1 MADRGRPIPIG
12 AAIYASAHKAVQPP
26 DDRTY
31 SAEVT
36 VFQRNLPHHRIARAV
51 FPYTRSNI
59 IPPRLQIVKKNFREN
74 HKVCFVFSYNLRAA
88 GRPANSCTGLLNSL
102 RHWACS
108 VSLPLNHRRTAGRPV
123 AAANACTGLL
133 YSLRHW
139 ACSVSLPL
147 NHRRA
152 AGRPYA
158 IRPIRGFSVQPANQL
173 RLFDH
178 VGISLTKKTCHC
190 EPVRLSGV
198 AIRSP

>member
-36 VFQRNLPHHRIARAV
+36 VFQRNLPHHRSARAV
-51 FPYTRSNI
+51 SPYTRSDI
-59 IPPRLQIVKKNFREN
+59 IPPKSEIVKKNFREN
-74 HKVCFVFSYNLRAA
+74 HKVCALFSYNLRAA
-88 GRPANSCTGLLNSL
+88 GRP
-102 RHWACS
+102 
-108 VSLPLNHRRTAGRPV
+108 
-123 AAANACTGLL
+123 ANACTGLL

-198 AIRSP
+198 AIRTPLCAGYDIGT

>member
-74 HKVCFVFSYNLRAA
+74 HKVSFVFSYNLRAA
-88 GRPANSCTGLLNSL
+88 GRPANACTGLLYSL

-123 AAANACTGLL
+123 AAANARAGWWVSFHRGIRHPDRQDGHFQSSPQLNRQKLTRTPCL
-133 YSLRHW
+133 SLWERW
-139 ACSVSLPL
+139 
-147 NHRRA
+147 
-152 AGRPYA
+152 
-158 IRPIRGFSVQPANQL
+158 QP
-173 RLFDH
+173 
-178 VGISLTKKTCHC
+178 
-190 EPVRLSGV
+190 SG
-198 AIRSP
+198 

>member
-88 GRPANSCTGLLNSL
+88 SGRSQCVHRLVVFVTPLGVLGISPPQSL
-102 RHWACS
+102 E
-108 VSLPLNHRRTAGRPV
+108 G
-123 AAANACTGLL
+123 
-133 YSLRHW
+133 
-139 ACSVSLPL
+139 
-147 NHRRA
+147 RRA
-152 AGRPYA
+152 ASGRSQCVHSLVVFVTPLGVLGISPAQSSEGRRAAIRPYA
-158 IRPIRGFSVQPANQL
+158 PYGLFHPARKPTALIRQCCSFAKQGLPLWG
-173 RLFDH
+173 RL
-178 VGISLTKKTCHC
+178 C
-190 EPVRLSGV
+190 
-198 AIRSP
+198 

>member
-36 VFQRNLPHHRIARAV
+36 VFQRNLPHHRSARAV
-51 FPYTRSNI
+51 SPYTRSDI
-59 IPPRLQIVKKNFREN
+59 IPPQLQIVKKNFREN
-74 HKVCFVFSYNLRAA
+74 HKVCALFSYNLRAA
-88 GRPANSCTGLLNSL
+88 GRQ
-102 RHWACS
+102 
-108 VSLPLNHRRTAGRPV
+108 
-123 AAANACTGLL
+123 ANACTGLL

-158 IRPIRGFSVQPANQL
+158 HTHHTAYFTRPANQL
-173 RLFDH
+173 RLFDNAVLSRSKAFPFGEGFVSYIPLLLRKIDQH
-178 VGISLTKKTCHC
+178 IFFLKFCMARCKKT
-190 EPVRLSGV
+190 
-198 AIRSP
+198 AIWDYG

>member
-74 HKVCFVFSYNLRAA
+74 HKVSFVFSYNLRAA
-88 GRPANSCTGLLNSL
+88 GRPANALRTLAIIVTPLGLLGISP
-102 RHWACS
+102 AQS
-108 VSLPLNHRRTAGRPV
+108 SED
-123 AAANACTGLL
+123 
-133 YSLRHW
+133 
-139 ACSVSLPL
+139 
-147 NHRRA
+147 RRA
-152 AGRPYA
+152 AIRHTSNTGLFRPA
-158 IRPIRGFSVQPANQL
+158 RKPTAL
-173 RLFDH
+173 
-178 VGISLTKKTCHC
+178 
-190 EPVRLSGV
+190 
-198 AIRSP
+198 IRSCWYFAN

>member
-36 VFQRNLPHHRIARAV
+36 VFQRNLPHHRSARAV
-51 FPYTRSNI
+51 FPYTRSYI
-59 IPPRLQIVKKNFREN
+59 IPPLLRIVKQNFRKN
-74 HKVCFVFSYNLRAA
+74 HKLCFVFSCKL
-88 GRPANSCTGLLNSL
+88 
-102 RHWACS
+102 
-108 VSLPLNHRRTAGRPV
+108 
-123 AAANACTGLL
+123 
-133 YSLRHW
+133 
-139 ACSVSLPL
+139 
-147 NHRRA
+147 RA

-198 AIRSP
+198 AIRIPFRTLMTQFPKKENGLPRRFAPRNDT